1 MNLDV
6 NAIFQQK
13 LAEIQ
18 NRLASQLPDGIGDSS
33 ENNIAFE
40 KFLSDASVLAA
51 DSDTNSID
59 DSLSSIVGSLDKT
72 GIDRSAEVLRARKAL
87 ASSTSYIPTNKI
99 ELMDLINKSIDSASQ
114 KYGVD
119 KNLIRAV
126 IKQESSFDPKSISN
140 CGAQGLMQL
149 MPGTADALGVTDPF
163 NIQQNIDGGT
173 QYLKDQLSSFNNNI
187 NLALAAYNAG
197 PNSVTKYD
205 GIPPYAETQDYVKK
219 VTQYYNQYKLSGI

>member
-6 NAIFQQK
+6 NAIYQQK

-18 NRLASQLPDGIGDSS
+18 NRFASRFPEGIEDSS
-33 ENNIAFE
+33 KDNITFE
-40 KFLSDASVLAA
+40 KLLSDASVLAA
-51 DSDTNSID
+51 DSDTNSD
-59 DSLSSIVGSLDKT
+59 EDSLSSITGSLDKT
-72 GIDRSAEVLRARKAL
+72 GIDRSVEVLRARRAL
-87 ASSTSYIPTNKI
+87 ASSTSYIPTNKT
-99 ELMDLINKSIDSASQ
+99 ELMDLINKAIESASL

-119 KNLIRAV
+119 KTLIRAV
-126 IKQESSFDPKSISN
+126 IKQESSFDPKSISS

-149 MPGTADALGVTDPF
+149 MPGTADSLGVTDPF

-173 QYLKDQLSSFNNNI
+173 KYLKDQLSSFNNNI

-205 GIPPYAETQDYVKK
+205 GIPPYAETQDYIKK

>member
-1 MNLDV
+1 MHLDV

-18 NRLASQLPDGIGDSS
+18 NRFASRFPKGIEDSS
-33 ENNIAFE
+33 KDNITFE
-40 KFLSDASVLAA
+40 KLLSDASVLAA
-51 DSDTNSID
+51 DSGTNSD
-59 DSLSSIVGSLDKT
+59 EDSLRSIIGSLDKT
-72 GIDRSAEVLRARKAL
+72 GIDRSADVLRARQAL
-87 ASSTSYIPTNKI
+87 ASSTSYIPTNKT
-99 ELMDLINKSIDSASQ
+99 ELMDLINKAIESASL

-119 KNLIRAV
+119 KTLIRAV
-126 IKQESSFDPKSISN
+126 IKQESSFDPKSISS

-149 MPGTADALGVTDPF
+149 MPGTADSLGVTDPF

-173 QYLKDQLSSFNNNI
+173 KYLKDQLSAFNNNI

-197 PNSVTKYD
+197 PNSITKYD
-205 GIPPYAETQDYVKK
+205 GIPPYAETQDYIKK